1 MNNTQP
7 IQEEPSPTK
16 VFETNQTKNR
26 KTLTVLNYLMLIISL
41 FGLLML
47 PLLFKVAI
55 NPITIIVALLGIIA
69 FVIVLEKKLF
79 GLILMIIWAIIQAV
93 SIQSSQL
100 ILDISL
106 IPNFI
111 RINFQLGEVLFVF
124 NVLMLIFLSFAF
136 REYSLFKKNN

>member
-7 IQEEPSPTK
+7 IQEEPSSAK
-16 VFETNQTKNR
+16 VFETNKTKLS
-26 KTLTVLNYLMLIISL
+26 KTLATLNYLMLIISL
-41 FGLLML
+41 FGLLIL
-47 PLLFKVAI
+47 PSLFKVAI
-55 NPITIIVALLGIIA
+55 NPTTIIVALLGIIA
-69 FVIVLEKKLF
+69 FVIILEKKLF

-100 ILDISL
+100 ILNISL

-111 RINFQLGEVLFVF
+111 RIDFQLGEIFFVF